1 MAQQV
6 VALFERRR
14 SKLERALN
22 KNGLKNQGWKFSD
35 ITQCLYANMQRGAR
49 ATLEERGLLTARQT
63 HANGAEW
70 IFWAEEPEA
79 NGKDKQIHTS
89 KFGSA

>member
-1 MAQQV
+1 MLV
-6 VALFERRR
+6 
-14 SKLERALN
+14 
-22 KNGLKNQGWKFSD
+22 
-35 ITQCLYANMQRGAR
+35 ANMQRGAR